1 VKIKLSEIPDEGLE
15 IESVEALGPVYVDR
29 DWTLERVALRLER
42 DGETVFVQGDLG
54 ASVPQSCGRCLEP
67 MRVSVAPEVNARLVP
82 APRGRVEGRELG
94 SQDLETDVYAG
105 DAIDLGALIQTE
117 TSLALPM
124 KPLCRDS
131 CRGLC
136 PVCGINRNSST
147 CACDTST
154 ADPRWAPLK
163 GLADRL
169 SSH

>member
-1 VKIKLSEIPDEGLE
+1 VKIKLSDIPDEGLE
-15 IESVEALGPVYVDR
+15 IEGTEALGSPYADP
-29 DWTLERVALRLER
+29 DWTLEDLHLRLER
-42 DGETVFVQGDLG
+42 DGDTVFVQGSLG
-54 ASVPQSCGRCLEP
+54 ASVPLSCGRCLEP
-67 MRVSVAPEVNARLVP
+67 MRVRLSPEVSSRLVP

-94 SQDLETDVYAG
+94 SDDLETDVYAG
-105 DAIDLGALIQTE
+105 DTIDLGALVETE

-124 KPLCRDS
+124 KPLCRAD

-147 CACDTST
+147 CACETST
-154 ADPRWAPLK
+154 PDPRWAALK